1 MDQRQYP
8 QYPQQPGGPCPPYV
22 QQPGM
27 EYPPYP
33 PYGGQGSAAPPY
45 GGPVYGQGG
54 GPVPPRAP
62 QYVYQTP
69 GSMPGVPGGKPPRRR
84 RNRAPLVA
92 VLLCLGLAA
101 TVFLAGEAFDALR
114 SGGAARRR
122 PTPGEVP
129 SFTIEDLPEDADG
142 GLSTVEIAKTVG
154 PSVVCINVYEP
165 GSISIAG
172 SGSGIILNEDGFIVT
187 NAHVVEG
194 SSAVTVLLDDG
205 RELDAWIVG
214 SDTRTDLAVVKITAD
229 GLVPASFG
237 DSDILQVGERAVA
250 IGNAAGQLSGTV
262 TQGIISGLNR
272 EISMQAGN
280 SVVTMNLIQTSAAIN
295 PGNSGGALV
304 DKDGKLIGINTL
316 ITSYSGNYS
325 GVGFAIPVN
334 YAVNLAQQIIEGK
347 TPTHAQLGVSLST
360 INAQTAQRYGFSVD
374 EGAYIAAV
382 SSGSGA
388 DSAGL
393 KVGDIVT
400 AFDGKKV
407 SSASDL
413 MLAVRSKNPGDTA
426 TVTINRDG
434 QSQDVQVT
442 LGSDESSQASAGA
455 SSGSGSSNG
464 NGSNGGSL
472 EDLLRQYGYG
482 GGSSSSGTSADAGSG
497 AIAQAA

>member
-122 PTPGEVP
+122 PAPGEVP

-229 GLVPASFG
+229 GLAPASFG

-304 DKDGKLIGINTL
+304 NRFGQVIGINSAKL
-316 ITSYSGNYS
+316 NSSMFEGI
-325 GVGFAIPVN
+325 GFAIP
-334 YAVNLAQQIIEGK
+334 
-347 TPTHAQLGVSLST
+347 
-360 INAQTAQRYGFSVD
+360 
-374 EGAYIAAV
+374 
-382 SSGSGA
+382 
-388 DSAGL
+388 
-393 KVGDIVT
+393 
-400 AFDGKKV
+400 
-407 SSASDL
+407 
-413 MLAVRSKNPGDTA
+413 
-426 TVTINRDG
+426 
-434 QSQDVQVT
+434 
-442 LGSDESSQASAGA
+442 
-455 SSGSGSSNG
+455 
-464 NGSNGGSL
+464 
-472 EDLLRQYGYG
+472 
-482 GGSSSSGTSADAGSG
+482 SADAQPVVEDLIAYGYVKDRVALGVMVIALSPVTGPANDLPSQGLYISSVEDYSDLNNHDITVGDVILTADGVTLETTSDLLDVLETHKPGETVRLEIQKRGSG
-497 AIAQAA
+497 NVVTVDAVLTESRSN

>member
-114 SGGAARRR
+114 SGGAARPR

-304 DKDGKLIGINTL
+304 NRFGQVIGINSAKL
-316 ITSYSGNYS
+316 NSSMFEGF
-325 GVGFAIPVN
+325 GFAIP
-334 YAVNLAQQIIEGK
+334 
-347 TPTHAQLGVSLST
+347 
-360 INAQTAQRYGFSVD
+360 
-374 EGAYIAAV
+374 
-382 SSGSGA
+382 
-388 DSAGL
+388 
-393 KVGDIVT
+393 
-400 AFDGKKV
+400 
-407 SSASDL
+407 
-413 MLAVRSKNPGDTA
+413 
-426 TVTINRDG
+426 
-434 QSQDVQVT
+434 
-442 LGSDESSQASAGA
+442 
-455 SSGSGSSNG
+455 
-464 NGSNGGSL
+464 
-472 EDLLRQYGYG
+472 
-482 GGSSSSGTSADAGSG
+482 SADAQPVVEDLIAYGYVKDRVALGVMVIALSPVTGPANDLPSQGLYISSVEDYSDLNNHDITVGDVILTADGVTLETTSDLLDVLETHKPGETVRLEIQKRGSG
-497 AIAQAA
+497 NVVTVDAVLAESRSN

>member
-122 PTPGEVP
+122 PAPGEVP

-229 GLVPASFG
+229 GLK
-237 DSDILQVGERAVA
+237 
-250 IGNAAGQLSGTV
+250 
-262 TQGIISGLNR
+262 
-272 EISMQAGN
+272 
-280 SVVTMNLIQTSAAIN
+280 
-295 PGNSGGALV
+295 PGS
-304 DKDGKLIGINTL
+304 
-316 ITSYSGNYS
+316 
-325 GVGFAIPVN
+325 
-334 YAVNLAQQIIEGK
+334 
-347 TPTHAQLGVSLST
+347 
-360 INAQTAQRYGFSVD
+360 
-374 EGAYIAAV
+374 
-382 SSGSGA
+382 
-388 DSAGL
+388 
-393 KVGDIVT
+393 
-400 AFDGKKV
+400 
-407 SSASDL
+407 
-413 MLAVRSKNPGDTA
+413 
-426 TVTINRDG
+426 
-434 QSQDVQVT
+434 
-442 LGSDESSQASAGA
+442 
-455 SSGSGSSNG
+455 
-464 NGSNGGSL
+464 
-472 EDLLRQYGYG
+472 
-482 GGSSSSGTSADAGSG
+482 
-497 AIAQAA
+497 